1 MLNSHTVSNGA
12 LMITSCLERKNGLM
26 WLKEFSHDMG
36 THQNCYD
43 RYPCASGVL
52 ECAGMTKRQ
61 RVSPEAL
68 DASLLPK
75 HRKPIPHAF
84 VLEAISTLSP
94 YTRPMFGCLAVYV
107 KNKIVLILRDKPTST
122 ADNGVWLAT
131 TQEHHQSLRR
141 EFPNMRSIQVLGKRV
156 TGWQV
161 LPVDAPDF
169 ESAALR
175 ACELVLAGDA
185 RIGKI
190 PGARTSKPRSKA
202 DGRSPKQIKTSKKQR
217 STIDFDTVRKIGLA
231 LPGVEESTAYGSP
244 ALKVHAKLLACVP
257 AHSSAEPDSLA
268 VRVDF
273 DERAELLAADP
284 DVYYVTDHYLNYTAV
299 LVRLSRVTPDV
310 LRDLLGMAHR
320 FVTAKRRR

>member
-1 MLNSHTVSNGA
+1 
-12 LMITSCLERKNGLM
+12 
-26 WLKEFSHDMG
+26 
-36 THQNCYD
+36 
-43 RYPCASGVL
+43 
-52 ECAGMTKRQ
+52 MTKRQ
-61 RVSPEAL
+61 HVSPEAL

-75 HRKPIPHAF
+75 QRKPIPHAF
-84 VLEAISTLSP
+84 VLEAISRISP

-107 KNKIVLILRDKPTST
+107 KDKIVLILRDKPTNT

-141 EFPNMRSIQVLGKRV
+141 EFPNMRSIQVLGKLV

-190 PGARTSKPRSKA
+190 PGARTSKPQSKA
-202 DGRSPKQIKTSKKQR
+202 DGRSPKRIKSSKKHG
-217 STIDFDTVRKIGLA
+217 STINFDKVRKIGLA

-244 ALKVHAKLLACVP
+244 ALKVRGKLLACVP
-257 AHSSAEPDSLA
+257 THRSAEPGSLA
-268 VRVDF
+268 VRVGF
-273 DERAELLAADP
+273 DDRSELLAAAP
-284 DVYYVTDHYLNYTAV
+284 DVYYVTDHYLGYSAV
-299 LVRLSRVTPDV
+299 LVRLSRVPPDV
-310 LRDLLGMAHR
+310 LRDLLGMAHK
-320 FVTAKRRR
+320 FVTGDTARRSPSRHRKRV